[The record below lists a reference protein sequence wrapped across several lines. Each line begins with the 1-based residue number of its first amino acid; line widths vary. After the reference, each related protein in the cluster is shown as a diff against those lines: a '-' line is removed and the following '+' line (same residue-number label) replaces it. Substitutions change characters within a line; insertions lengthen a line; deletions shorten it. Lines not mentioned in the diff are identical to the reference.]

1 MSVSENIKVTIV
13 LRTPMVVPKDLL
25 HLDAVLGAIKVG
37 QAKAAIGDGI
47 NPRDYHYDLP
57 LERFEGGNGQWV
69 FKASALR
76 LKAEAPQNFMQT
88 SRINLSDAAEHRDN
102 GWLNIRAN
110 IPNIA
115 GGPFKTS
122 IYHVPL
128 AFGELTGYCVGN
140 KDRIQEMLESCKQ
153 IGGRRGTGWGCIKS
167 VTVETVGS
175 EECDWMD
182 RNLPADTAGAEN
194 SHALGVSNLH
204 APYWDR
210 TLYEKVLIPTK

>member
-57 LERFEGGNGQWV
+57 LERFGEGNGQWV

-88 SRINLSDAAEHRDN
+88 SRINLSDAAEHRHN

-110 IPNIA
+110 IPNTA

-122 IYHVPL
+122 LYHVPL

-140 KDRIQEMLESCKQ
+140 KDRIHEMLESCKQ
-153 IGGRRGTGWGCIKS
+153 IGGRRGTGWGRIES
-167 VTVETVGS
+167 VKVEVIAPQD
-175 EECDWMD
+175 CDWMD
-182 RNLPADTAGAEN
+182 RNLPVGTAGAEN
-194 SHALGVSNLH
+194 SHVLGVSNLR